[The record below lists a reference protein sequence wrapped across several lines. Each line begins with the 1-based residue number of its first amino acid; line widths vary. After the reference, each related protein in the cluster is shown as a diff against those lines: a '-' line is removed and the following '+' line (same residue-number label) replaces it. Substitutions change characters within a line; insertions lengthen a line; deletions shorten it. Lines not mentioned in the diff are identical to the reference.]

1 MRKNVSSLLV
11 CFVFGWMFV
20 LPSILTAGVLSIPAS
35 ALLPR
40 HNSIE
45 YDSNGVRMAVPD
57 VAEHVFLAPV
67 FLPDG
72 VTITD
77 VILEARDPSG
87 GEFGGH
93 IKMELSETR
102 YNTVLPLLGF
112 DTGIE
117 AAPGETRIVSAIN
130 HLVNNAEF
138 GYGISIV
145 INNGSGGPWNQ
156 LFYKVII
163 HYTKDCEADI
173 NLDGDVDGDDLS
185 VLSEDFGRTDCR

>member
-1 MRKNVSSLLV
+1 
-11 CFVFGWMFV
+11 MFV

-40 HNSIE
+40 HNSIA
-45 YDSNGVRMAVPD
+45 YDSNGVRMAVL
-57 VAEHVFLAPV
+57 AEFTDHVFLAPV

-117 AAPGETRIVSAIN
+117 AAPGDTRITSAIN
-130 HLVNNAEF
+130 HIVNNAEF
-138 GYGISIV
+138 GYGISIT
-145 INNGSGGPWNQ
+145 INNGSGEPWNQ
-156 LFYKVII
+156 HFYKVII
-163 HYTKDCEADI
+163 HYTKVCEGDFDT
-173 NLDGDVDGDDLS
+173 DGDVDGSDLA
-185 VLSEDFGRTDCR
+185 VFAADFGRTNCP